1 MVITIPAMRI
11 QTIRG
16 RIVLAIV
23 LVGCIPL
30 LIGLVLAY
38 VSGMRSLRDVI
49 GGNLQAVA
57 IQAADR
63 VTMLVQSEVQ
73 GVRLLGTAPLRVR
86 QPVEA
91 ANQSYPVDREKSQ
104 ALIAER
110 MQAWEK
116 GGDSV
121 RRLLNAELS
130 RFLLE
135 TKVRDGDKVVGL
147 LIADR
152 HGALVAASSEPD
164 HYSFE
169 REPWWAAIH
178 AGGVDQVYVSGLIP
192 AHEGSFR
199 TPEETID
206 IAVPILDDRQHTII
220 GAVKAS
226 YRFDQLFAMINQIR
240 IGQTGH
246 AMLFDAAGN
255 PLVCPIL
262 PRQAHRIPGQ
272 LMTMIVSSQPGWG
285 IAENDGHGA
294 TDTVVG
300 FAPVTGLPLPDN
312 SWHIFVRQQ
321 PGESYAPIRDQLRNL
336 AVIGLVMLGLLWAM
350 GRYVASRIAQPIQ
363 MLQAGVDAISQGT
376 YDRPLNIQTGDE
388 FEELAAA
395 VHRMADRLK
404 ASRVELEALNADL
417 ARRVEEKT
425 AEVTEQM
432 KKLQFAERLATLG
445 KVASGIAHEINNPL
459 GIILNRIECMELEA
473 VQLRLS
479 DEQQRDLLAI
489 RTQADRISR
498 VTKSMLALSR
508 GAATVLK
515 PMDLN
520 CVLRACVEASKERA
534 AVKGVRIE
542 TALSRDVLP
551 IMGDRDRIE
560 TVMLNLIN
568 NALDAAREGV
578 PPGLVTVESEGCPG
592 KEGDLAVV
600 RISDTGPG
608 IPQEMLGRIFDPF
621 FTTKDEGQ
629 GTGLGLFLSYG
640 IVADHRGRIEIEN
653 GSRGAVASV
662 ALPALVPVAESHQ
675 EAGWEQGR
683 Y

>member
-1 MVITIPAMRI
+1 MKIH
-11 QTIRG
+11 TIRG

-57 IQAADR
+57 VQAADR
-63 VTMLVQSEVQ
+63 VTMLVQGEVQ
-73 GVRLLGTAPLRVR
+73 SVRLLGSAPLRVR

-91 ANQSYPVDREKSQ
+91 ANQSYPQDLAAVQ
-104 ALIAER
+104 AIIAER
-110 MQAWEK
+110 VQVWEQ
-116 GGDSV
+116 GGDGA
-121 RRLLNAELS
+121 RRLMNAELS
-130 RFLLE
+130 RFLLG

-147 LIADR
+147 LIADKQ
-152 HGALVAASSEPD
+152 GALVAASSDPD
-164 HYSFE
+164 HFVFAN
-169 REPWWAAIH
+169 EPWWAAIH

-192 AHEGSFR
+192 AQEGSFR

-206 IAVPILDDRQHTII
+206 IAVPILDERQHTVI

-226 YRFDQLFAMINQIR
+226 YRFDTLFAMINQLR

-272 LMTMIVSSQPGWG
+272 LMSMIVSMQPGWG
-285 IAENDGHGA
+285 IAEDDGHGA

-300 FAPVTGLPLPDN
+300 FAPVTGLPLPDS

-336 AVIGLVMLGLLWAM
+336 AAIGLVMLGLLWAM

-363 MLQAGVDAISQGT
+363 ILHAGVDAISQGT
-376 YDRPLNIQTGDE
+376 FDRPLNIQTGDE

-395 VHRMADRLK
+395 VHRMAERLK
-404 ASRVELEALNADL
+404 ASRAELESLNADL

-425 AEVTEQM
+425 AEVTEHM

-473 VQLRLS
+473 AHLRLS
-479 DEQQRDLLAI
+479 DEQQRDLMAI

-498 VTKSMLALSR
+498 VTKNMLALSR

-515 PMDLN
+515 PMDVN
-520 CVLRACVEASKERA
+520 CVLQSCMEASKERA
-534 AVKGVRIE
+534 ATKGVRIDPVLAP
-542 TALSRDVLP
+542 ALPPV
-551 IMGDRDRIE
+551 MGDRDRIE
-560 TVMLNLIN
+560 TVMSNLIN
-568 NALDAAREGV
+568 NAIDAAEKSTLPGV
-578 PPGLVTVESEGCPG
+578 VTVQSERSRSPQG
-592 KEGDLAVV
+592 EMVVV

-608 IPQEMLGRIFDPF
+608 IPPEILGRIFDPF

-640 IVADHRGRIEIEN
+640 IVVDHRGRLEIEN
-653 GSRGAVASV
+653 GPHGAVASV
-662 ALPALVPVAESHQ
+662 ALPALVTVESSQQ
-675 EAGWEQGR
+675 EAGWEQAR

>member
-1 MVITIPAMRI
+1 MKIR
-11 QTIRG
+11 TIRG
-16 RIVLAIV
+16 RIVWAIV

-30 LIGLVLAY
+30 MIGLILAY

-57 IQAADR
+57 VQAADR
-63 VTMLVQSEVQ
+63 VTMLVQGEVQ
-73 GVRLLGTAPLRVR
+73 SVRLLGSAPLRVR

-91 ANQSYPVDREKSQ
+91 ANQSYPQDPSAMQ
-104 ALIAER
+104 AMIAER
-110 MQAWEK
+110 VQVWEQ
-116 GGDSV
+116 GGDGA
-121 RRLLNAELS
+121 RRLMNAELS
-130 RFLLE
+130 RFLLG

-147 LIADR
+147 LIVDKQ
-152 HGALVAASSEPD
+152 GALVAASSDPD
-164 HYSFE
+164 HFVFAN
-169 REPWWAAIH
+169 EPWWAAIH
-178 AGGVDQVYVSGLIP
+178 AGGVEQVYVSGLIP
-192 AHEGSFR
+192 AQEGSFR

-206 IAVPILDDRQHTII
+206 IAVPILDERQHTVI

-226 YRFDQLFAMINQIR
+226 YRFDTLFAMINQLR

-246 AMLFDAAGN
+246 AMLFDAAGH

-272 LMTMIVSSQPGWG
+272 LMSMIVSMQPGWG
-285 IAENDGHGA
+285 IAEDDGHGA

-300 FAPVTGLPLPDN
+300 FAPVTGLPLPDS

-336 AVIGLVMLGLLWAM
+336 AAIGLVMLGLLWAM

-363 MLQAGVDAISQGT
+363 ILHAGVDAISQGT
-376 YDRPLNIQTGDE
+376 FDRPLNIQTGDE

-395 VHRMADRLK
+395 VRRMAERLK
-404 ASRVELEALNADL
+404 SSRAELESLNADL

-425 AEVTEQM
+425 VEVTEQM

-459 GIILNRIECMELEA
+459 GIILNRIECMEA
-473 VQLRLS
+473 DAAHVPLS
-479 DEQQRDLLAI
+479 DEQQRDLHAI

-508 GAATVLK
+508 GSATVLK
-515 PMDLN
+515 PMDVN
-520 CVLRACVEASKERA
+520 CVLQSCMEASKERA
-534 AVKGVRIE
+534 ATKAVRIE
-542 TALSRDVLP
+542 PLLAPTLP
-551 IMGDRDRIE
+551 PVMGDRDRIE

-568 NALDAAREGV
+568 NAIDAAEKSSLPGV
-578 PPGLVTVESEGCPG
+578 VTVQSERSPSPQG
-592 KEGDLAVV
+592 EMVVV

-608 IPQEMLGRIFDPF
+608 IPPEILGRIFDPF

-640 IVADHRGRIEIEN
+640 IVADHRGRLEIEN
-653 GSRGAVASV
+653 GPHGAVASV
-662 ALPALVPVAESHQ
+662 ALPALVTMGASQQ
-675 EAGWEQGR
+675 EAGWEQAR

>member
-1 MVITIPAMRI
+1 MFTISPMRI
-11 QTIRG
+11 RTIRG

-57 IQAADR
+57 VQAADR
-63 VTMLVQSEVQ
+63 VTMLVQGEVQ
-73 GVRLLGTAPLRVR
+73 SVRLLGSAPLRVR

-91 ANQSYPVDREKSQ
+91 ANQSYPQ
-104 ALIAER
+104 APAAVQAMIAER
-110 MQAWEK
+110 VQVWEQ
-116 GGDSV
+116 GGDGA
-121 RRLLNAELS
+121 RKLMNAELS
-130 RFLLE
+130 RFLLG

-147 LIADR
+147 LIADKQ
-152 HGALVAASSEPD
+152 GALVAASSEPD
-164 HYSFE
+164 HFVFAN
-169 REPWWAAIH
+169 EPWWAAIH

-192 AHEGSFR
+192 AQEGSFR

-206 IAVPILDDRQHTII
+206 IAVPILDERQHTVI

-226 YRFDQLFAMINQIR
+226 YRFDTLFAMINQLR

-246 AMLFDAAGN
+246 AMLFDAAGH

-272 LMTMIVSSQPGWG
+272 LMSMIVSMQPGWG
-285 IAENDGHGA
+285 IAEDDGHGA
-294 TDTVVG
+294 ADTVVG
-300 FAPVTGLPLPDN
+300 FAPVTGLPLPD
-312 SWHIFVRQQ
+312 SAWHIFVRQQ
-321 PGESYAPIRDQLRNL
+321 PSESYAPIRDQLRNL
-336 AVIGLVMLGLLWAM
+336 AAIGLVMLGLLWAM

-363 MLQAGVDAISQGT
+363 ILHAGVDAISQGT
-376 YDRPLNIQTGDE
+376 FDQPLNIRTGDE

-395 VHRMADRLK
+395 VHRMAERLK
-404 ASRVELEALNADL
+404 ASRAELESLNADL
-417 ARRVEEKT
+417 ARRVEDKT
-425 AEVTEQM
+425 AEVTEHM

-473 VQLRLS
+473 AHVRLS

-515 PMDLN
+515 PMDVN
-520 CVLRACVEASKERA
+520 CVLQSCMEASKERA
-534 AVKGVRIE
+534 ATKGVRIE
-542 TALSRDVLP
+542 SVLAPVLP
-551 IMGDRDRIE
+551 PVMGDRDRIE
-560 TVMLNLIN
+560 TVMSNLIN
-568 NALDAAREGV
+568 NAIDAAEKSALPGV
-578 PPGLVTVESEGCPG
+578 VTVQSERSRSPQG
-592 KEGDLAVV
+592 EMVVV

-608 IPQEMLGRIFDPF
+608 IPPEILGRIFDPF

-640 IVADHRGRIEIEN
+640 IVVDHRGRLEIEN
-653 GSRGAVASV
+653 GQHGAVASV
-662 ALPALVPVAESHQ
+662 ALPALMTMESSPQ
-675 EAGWEQGR
+675 EAGWEQAR

>member
-1 MVITIPAMRI
+1 MRI
-11 QTIRG
+11 RTIRG

-57 IQAADR
+57 VQAADR
-63 VTMLVQSEVQ
+63 VTMLVQGEVQ
-73 GVRLLGTAPLRVR
+73 SVRLLGSAPLRVR

-91 ANQSYPVDREKSQ
+91 ANQSYPQELPAVQ
-104 ALIAER
+104 AVIAER
-110 MQAWEK
+110 MQVWEQ
-116 GGDSV
+116 GGDGA
-121 RRLLNAELS
+121 RRLMNTELS
-130 RFLLE
+130 RFLLG

-147 LIADR
+147 LIVDKQ
-152 HGALVAASSEPD
+152 GALVAASSEPD
-164 HYSFE
+164 HYVFAN
-169 REPWWAAIH
+169 EPWWAAIH

-192 AHEGSFR
+192 AQEGSFR

-206 IAVPILDDRQHTII
+206 IAVPILDERQHTVI

-226 YRFDQLFAMINQIR
+226 YRFDTLFAMINQLR

-246 AMLFDAAGN
+246 AMLFDAAGH

-272 LMTMIVSSQPGWG
+272 LMSMIVSMQPGWG
-285 IAENDGHGA
+285 IAEDDGHGA

-300 FAPVTGLPLPDN
+300 FAPVTGLPLPDS

-321 PGESYAPIRDQLRNL
+321 PSESYAPIRDQLRNL
-336 AVIGLVMLGLLWAM
+336 AAIGLVMLGLLWAM

-363 MLQAGVDAISQGT
+363 ILHAGVDAISQGT
-376 YDRPLNIQTGDE
+376 FDRPLDIQTGDE
-388 FEELAAA
+388 FEELASA
-395 VHRMADRLK
+395 VHRMAERLK
-404 ASRVELEALNADL
+404 ASRAELESLNADL

-425 AEVTEQM
+425 VEVTGHM

-459 GIILNRIECMELEA
+459 GIILNRIECMEADASHLP
-473 VQLRLS
+473 LS
-479 DEQQRDLLAI
+479 EEQQRDLHAI

-515 PMDLN
+515 PMDVN
-520 CVLRACVEASKERA
+520 CVLQSCIEASKERA
-534 AVKGVRIE
+534 ATKGVRIDPVLAP
-542 TALSRDVLP
+542 ALPPV
-551 IMGDRDRIE
+551 MGDRDRIE

-568 NALDAAREGV
+568 NAIDAAEKSAL
-578 PPGLVTVESEGCPG
+578 PGIVTVQSERSPG
-592 KEGDLAVV
+592 PQGEMVVV

-608 IPQEMLGRIFDPF
+608 VPPEILGRIFDPF

-640 IVADHRGRIEIEN
+640 IVADHRGRLEIEN
-653 GSRGAVASV
+653 GPHGAIASV
-662 ALPALVPVAESHQ
+662 ALPALLTMESSQQ
-675 EAGWEQGR
+675 EAGWEQAR

>member
-1 MVITIPAMRI
+1 MRI
-11 QTIRG
+11 RTIRG

-30 LIGLVLAY
+30 VIGLVLAY

-57 IQAADR
+57 GQAAER

-73 GVRLLGTAPLRVR
+73 SVRLLGSAPLRVR

-91 ANQSYPVDREKSQ
+91 ANQSYPSDSTKAQV
-104 ALIAER
+104 LIAER
-110 MQAWEK
+110 VQAWEK
-116 GGDSV
+116 GGDGI
-121 RRLLNAELS
+121 RRLVNAELS

-152 HGALVAASSEPD
+152 QGALVAASSEPD
-164 HYSFE
+164 HYSFSN
-169 REPWWAAIH
+169 EPWWAAIH
-178 AGGVDQVYVSGLIP
+178 AGGVEQVYISGLIP

-206 IAVPILDDRQHTII
+206 IAVPILDDRQHTVI

-226 YRFDQLFAMINQIR
+226 YRFDTLFAMINQIR

-272 LMTMIVSSQPGWG
+272 LMAMVVSSQPGWG
-285 IAENDGHGA
+285 IAEDDGHGA

-312 SWHIFVRQQ
+312 SWHIFVRQP

-350 GRYVASRIAQPIQ
+350 GRYVASRIARPIQ
-363 MLQAGVDAISQGT
+363 ILQSGVEAISQGT
-376 YDRPLNIQTGDE
+376 YDQPLNIQTGDE

-404 ASRVELEALNADL
+404 ASRVELETLNADL

-425 AEVTEQM
+425 VEVTEHLKQ
-432 KKLQFAERLATLG
+432 LQFAERLATLG

-459 GIILNRIECMELEA
+459 GIILNRIECMEVEA
-473 VQLRLS
+473 AQLGAS
-479 DEQQRDLLAI
+479 EEQQRDLLAI

-515 PMDLN
+515 PMDVN
-520 CVLRACVEASKERA
+520 CVLKACIDASQERA
-534 AVKGVRIE
+534 AAKGVRIE
-542 TALSRDVLP
+542 SALAPGLPP

-568 NALDAAREGV
+568 NALDAAEEGTA
-578 PPGLVTVESEGCPG
+578 PGLVTVESESRPG
-592 KEGDLAVV
+592 HEGDRVLV
-600 RISDTGPG
+600 RISDTGHG
-608 IPQEMLGRIFDPF
+608 IPPEMLGRIFDPF

-640 IVADHRGRIEIEN
+640 IVADHRGHLEIEN
-653 GSRGAVASV
+653 GRRGAVASV
-662 ALPALVPVAESHQ
+662 ILPALAPIAESHQ

>member
-1 MVITIPAMRI
+1 MKIR
-11 QTIRG
+11 TIRG

-73 GVRLLGTAPLRVR
+73 GVRLLGSAPLRVR
-86 QPVEA
+86 QPVEI
-91 ANQSYPVDREKSQ
+91 ANRSYPPDREKAQ
-104 ALIAER
+104 RLINER
-110 MQAWEK
+110 MEVWEK
-116 GGDSV
+116 GLDSAAG
-121 RRLLNAELS
+121 LLNSELS

-147 LIADR
+147 LIADQN
-152 HGALVAASSEPD
+152 GALVAASSEPD
-164 HYSFE
+164 HYYFGK
-169 REPWWAAIH
+169 EPWWDAVR
-178 AGGVDQVYVSGLIP
+178 AGEVYVSGLIP
-192 AHEGSFR
+192 AQEGSFR
-199 TPEETID
+199 TSEETID
-206 IAVPILDDRQHTII
+206 IAVPILDDRQHAVI

-226 YRFDQLFAMINQIR
+226 YRFDMLFAMIKQIR

-262 PRQAHRIPGQ
+262 PRQAHRIPSQ
-272 LMTMIVSSQPGWG
+272 LMAMIVSSEPGWA
-285 IAENDGHGA
+285 IAEDDGHGA
-294 TDTVVG
+294 NDTVVG
-300 FAPVTGLPLPDN
+300 YAPVRGLKLPDN
-312 SWHIFVRQQ
+312 PWHVFVRQQ
-321 PGESYAPIRDQLRNL
+321 PAESYAPIRDQLRNL
-336 AVIGLVMLGLLWAM
+336 AAIGLVMIGLLWAM
-350 GRYVASRIAQPIQ
+350 GRYVAARIARPIQ
-363 MLQAGVDAISQGT
+363 ILRTGVEAISQGT
-376 YDRPLNIQTGDE
+376 YDRPLNIRTGDE
-388 FEELAAA
+388 FEDLAAA
-395 VHRMADRLK
+395 VHSMADRLK
-404 ASRVELEALNADL
+404 TSRSDLEALNADL

-459 GIILNRIECMELEA
+459 GIILNRIECMEVEA
-473 VQLRLS
+473 AHLPLS
-479 DEQQRDLLAI
+479 EEQQRDLLAI

-508 GAATVLK
+508 GSATVLK

-520 CVLRACVEASKERA
+520 CILQSCIDASKDRA
-534 AVKGVRIE
+534 AAKGVRIE
-542 TALSRDVLP
+542 AALSPGLPP

-568 NALDAAREGV
+568 NALDAAQEGKL
-578 PPGLVTVESEGCPG
+578 PGCVTVRSEESRS
-592 KEGDLAVV
+592 KEGDLVV
-600 RISDTGPG
+600 ARISDTGPG
-608 IPQEMLGRIFDPF
+608 IPEEMLGRIFDPF

-640 IVADHRGRIEIEN
+640 IVADHRGRIEVEN
-653 GSRGAVASV
+653 GRPGAVASV
-662 ALPALVPVAESHQ
+662 FLPALVPVSESHQ
-675 EAGWEQGR
+675 EAGWEQAR

>member
-1 MVITIPAMRI
+1 MRI
-11 QTIRG
+11 RTIRG

-30 LIGLVLAY
+30 VIGLVLAY

-57 IQAADR
+57 GQAAER

-73 GVRLLGTAPLRVR
+73 SVRLLGSAPLRVR

-91 ANQSYPVDREKSQ
+91 ANQSYPSDSTKAQ

-110 MQAWEK
+110 VLAWEK
-116 GGDSV
+116 GGDGI
-121 RRLLNAELS
+121 RRLVNAELS
-130 RFLLE
+130 HFLLE

-152 HGALVAASSEPD
+152 QGALVAASSEPD
-164 HYSFE
+164 HYSFSNE
-169 REPWWAAIH
+169 SWWAAIH
-178 AGGVDQVYVSGLIP
+178 AGGAEQVYISGLIP

-206 IAVPILDDRQHTII
+206 IAVPILDDRQHTVI

-226 YRFDQLFAMINQIR
+226 YRFDTLFAMINQIR

-246 AMLFDAAGN
+246 AMLFDAAGK

-272 LMTMIVSSQPGWG
+272 LMAMIVSSQPGWG
-285 IAENDGHGA
+285 IAEDDGHGA

-312 SWHIFVRQQ
+312 SWHIFVRQP
-321 PGESYAPIRDQLRNL
+321 PGESYAPIRDQVRNL
-336 AVIGLVMLGLLWAM
+336 AAIGLVMLGLLWAM
-350 GRYVASRIAQPIQ
+350 GRYVASRIARPIQ
-363 MLQAGVDAISQGT
+363 ILHTGVEAISQGT
-376 YDRPLNIQTGDE
+376 YDQPLNIQTGDE

-404 ASRVELEALNADL
+404 ASRVELETLNADL

-425 AEVTEQM
+425 AEVTEHLKQ
-432 KKLQFAERLATLG
+432 LQFAERLATLG

-459 GIILNRIECMELEA
+459 GIILNRIECMEVEA
-473 VQLRLS
+473 AQLGVS
-479 DEQQRDLLAI
+479 EEQQRDLLAI

-515 PMDLN
+515 PMDVN
-520 CVLRACVEASKERA
+520 CVLRACIEASKERA
-534 AVKGVRIE
+534 AAKGVRIE
-542 TALSRDVLP
+542 SALAQGLPP

-568 NALDAAREGV
+568 NALDAAEEGTA
-578 PPGLVTVESEGCPG
+578 PGLVTVESESRPG
-592 KEGDLAVV
+592 HEGDRVLV

-608 IPQEMLGRIFDPF
+608 IPTEMLGRIFDPF

-640 IVADHRGRIEIEN
+640 IVADHRGHLEIEN
-653 GSRGAVASV
+653 GRRGAVASV
-662 ALPALVPVAESHQ
+662 ILPALVPVAES
-675 EAGWEQGR
+675 
-683 Y
+683 